1 VRKPSAKRERR
12 TNHLTRKFVAE
23 MSRKAK
29 GTAEIASGMTGLP
42 NRRAFDEGGT
52 SPFVAMCD
60 VNNLKGTNDRFGNF
74 VGDMLI
80 RRFAEVLASVG
91 LNAYHHMG
99 GTFLCK
105 GESYQELN
113 VKLSE
118 TRQILRQ
125 QPFSVS
131 DGDGRVIAIQ
141 STEFSFGIGTSVEAA
156 EISLSHQKQ
165 LRTRERAW

>member
-23 MSRKAK
+23 MSQKAK
-29 GTAEIASGMTGLP
+29 ESAEFVSEMTGLP
-42 NRRAFDEGGT
+42 NRRAFDERTT
-52 SPFVAMCD
+52 SPFVAMSD
-60 VNNLKGTNDRFGNF
+60 VDNLKPINDRFGYS

-80 RRFAEVLASVG
+80 RRFAEVLTSVG
-91 LNAYHHMG
+91 LDPYHHLG

-113 VKLSE
+113 LKLSQA
-118 TRQILRQ
+118 RQILRQ

-131 DGDGRVIAIQ
+131 DVDGRVIAIE
-141 STEFSFGIGTSVEAA
+141 SAEFSFGIGTTVEEA
-156 EISLSHQKQ
+156 EVSLGQQKK
-165 LRTRERAW
+165 LRVSESG

>member
-23 MSRKAK
+23 MSQKAK
-29 GTAEIASGMTGLP
+29 ESAEFVSEMTGLP
-42 NRRAFDEGGT
+42 NRRAFDERST
-52 SPFVAMCD
+52 SPFVAMSD
-60 VNNLKGTNDRFGNF
+60 VDNLKPINDRFGYS

-80 RRFAEVLASVG
+80 RRFAEVLTSVG
-91 LNAYHHMG
+91 LDAYHNLG

-118 TRQILRQ
+118 ARQILRQ
-125 QPFSVS
+125 QPFSVY
-131 DGDGRVIAIQ
+131 DADGRVIAIE
-141 STEFSFGIGTSVEAA
+141 STEFSFSIGTTVEEA
-156 EISLSHQKQ
+156 EISLSHQKK
-165 LRTRERAW
+165 LRTPERDR